1 MHCLLF
7 FRLLSSCINA
17 TITRVRA
24 QFLLV
29 FVFSF
34 SIDWSHTLMQC
45 ARSRIFVAFDLVSSH
60 CIVCTHESWC
70 LVKDIQVASVS
81 CNSLIRLLKLHRQM
95 DLNCHNNKSVFSVIS
110 CDWIPRMQMRSTFEA
125 CVFIM
130 KTALTKLYSSLFRLS
145 VWHLTTKR
153 LGWPAGYDCSVFSLP
168 NKHSQNL
175 KRGKEMDSKKKFVM
189 RNCGRT

>member
-1 MHCLLF
+1 MLNRDQECVVFLF
-7 FRLLSSCINA
+7 FRLLSSRINA
-17 TITRVRA
+17 TITRVRT

-34 SIDWSHTLMQC
+34 GIDWSHTLMQC
-45 ARSRIFVAFDLVSSH
+45 ARSRIFV
-60 CIVCTHESWC
+60 CI
-70 LVKDIQVASVS
+70 
-81 CNSLIRLLKLHRQM
+81 LKLHRQM
-95 DLNCHNNKSVFSVIS
+95 DLHRHNNKSVFTVIS

-189 RNCGRT
+189 RNCRRT